1 MKTLFNNEGKNVPV
15 STKIYDAIMLN
26 FYKGDWSVMYDGNVY
41 LAQDNYY
48 PNANKQAK

>member
-1 MKTLFNNEGKNVPV
+1 MKTLFNNEGKKVPV

-41 LAQDNYY
+41 LAHDNYY